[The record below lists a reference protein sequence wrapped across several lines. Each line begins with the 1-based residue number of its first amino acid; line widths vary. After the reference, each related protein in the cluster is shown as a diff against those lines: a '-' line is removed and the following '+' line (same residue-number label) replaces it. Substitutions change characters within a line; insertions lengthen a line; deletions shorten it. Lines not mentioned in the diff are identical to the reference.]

1 VFGVRDVVVRYS
13 NLVLVALLLPSVRAD
28 EGLWPYNQFPQQTLK
43 EKHGFEAPAGFL
55 DHLRLASVRIGGE
68 SGAFVSP
75 NGLLLTDRQVAGGCA
90 RNDAFLAPDAAAEIH
105 CPGLDASVLV
115 GLDDVT
121 QQVKIA
127 GQSLAQRTTAIARVE
142 KECSTKTG
150 NICSVVTL
158 FSGGRYDLYQYKRYS
173 DVRLVF
179 APEYAL
185 AFFGKE
191 RDSISYLR
199 YGLNIA
205 FLRAYEGG
213 KPASTPHYLKWSVSG
228 VQDGDLV
235 FTSGNPGPTARS
247 TTAAQLTYYR
257 DTALPLTVSRL
268 LDRIQQLISLGP
280 TAQPALTPLLNE
292 FKRDAG
298 KLIGLRDDRLVT
310 RKTFFE
316 QKIRR
321 AVEND
326 SKLGPEAAKVWDEV
340 ASAYKKWTPYEK
352 AWEILEAAPAPGSRL
367 FQTARQI
374 VRGETPPD
382 SAGPITDQIEIL
394 MLTRY
399 LEELRSLG
407 DKDAPLK
414 TILAGRTARQAA
426 EAMVQSSHPKQPGEG
441 VIQLARLLDPHALRL
456 RKQHEEIIGTL
467 EVSAA
472 EKIAQY
478 RFKLFGAA
486 DYPDGT
492 SSPRVE
498 FGVVSGYTD
507 RAGVAQPFAATFSG
521 LYYRQNNEGPYQVPK
536 NWIDIRAALNP
547 VTPLDFVS
555 TCDTGG
561 GDFGGPV
568 VNRAG
573 ELVGVTFDGNL
584 ESLPNVYLY
593 TSEQARAVHVDARG
607 IAEALEKVYKA
618 NALLKELG
626 IRAGQ
631 AVAPIKGARQGV
643 S

>member
-1 VFGVRDVVVRYS
+1 MTRCIYRTVTVKERRYTGLAFS
-13 NLVLVALLLPSVRAD
+13 ILFLVPFLSVRAD
-28 EGLWPYNQFPQQTLK
+28 EGLWPYNQFPQQALK
-43 EKHGFEAPAGFL
+43 EKHGFDTPTGFL
-55 DHLRLASVRIGGE
+55 DQLRLASARIGGQ

-75 NGLLLTDRQVAGGCA
+75 NGLLLTTREVAGRCLS
-90 RNDAFLAPDAAAEIH
+90 NDVFLAPDAAAERR
-105 CPGLDASVLV
+105 CPALDASVLV
-115 GLDDVT
+115 NLEDVT
-121 QQVKIA
+121 QQVKTPA
-127 GQSLAQRTTAIARVE
+127 QSLAQRTAAIARVE
-142 KECSTKTG
+142 KECAGKTG
-150 NICSVVTL
+150 NVCSIVPL
-158 FSGGRYDLYQYKRYS
+158 FSGGRYDLYQYKRYT

-185 AFFGKE
+185 AFFGRE
-191 RDSISYLR
+191 RDSITYLR

-205 FLRAYEGG
+205 FLRVYEGG
-213 KPASTPHYLKWSVSG
+213 KPASTPHFLKWSATG

-235 FTSGNPGPTARS
+235 FASGNPGPTARS
-247 TTAAQLTYYR
+247 TTSAQLTFYR
-257 DTALPLTVSRL
+257 DTALPLAVLRL
-268 LDRIQQLISLGP
+268 QDRIRQLSTLGP
-280 TAQPALTPLLNE
+280 SAQSTLTPLLNS

-310 RKTFFE
+310 RKTLFE

-326 SKLGPEAAKVWDEV
+326 TKLGADAAKVWDEV
-340 ASAYKKWTPYEK
+340 AAAYKKWTPYEK
-352 AWEILEAAPAPGSRL
+352 PWEILEDSPALGSRL
-367 FQTARQI
+367 FQHARSI
-374 VRGETPPD
+374 VRGDAPTD
-382 SAGPITDQIEIL
+382 STEPINNQIEIL

-407 DKDAPLK
+407 EKEAPLK
-414 TILAGRTARQAA
+414 TILDGKTARQAA
-426 EAMVQSSHPKQPGEG
+426 EAMVQSNS
-441 VIQLARLLDPHALRL
+441 VVRLAQLLEPHALRL
-456 RKQHEEIIGTL
+456 RRQHEEIIGSL

-492 SSPRVE
+492 STPRIE

-507 RAGVAQPFAATFSG
+507 RAGVVQPFAATFSG
-521 LYYRQNNEGPYQVPK
+521 LFYRRNNEGPWQVPR
-536 NWIDIRAALNP
+536 NWTDIQPQLNP

-584 ESLPNVYLY
+584 ESLPNIYLY
-593 TSEQARAVHVDARG
+593 TSDQARAVHVDVRG

-626 IRAGQ
+626 IQSRD
-631 AVAPIKGARQGV
+631 
-643 S
+643 

>member
-1 VFGVRDVVVRYS
+1 MCCWRSGRNNKGVKH
-13 NLVLVALLLPSVRAD
+13 LGLAFAAAALLPTAVRAD
-28 EGLWPYNQFPQQTLK
+28 EGLWPYNQFPQQALK
-43 EKHGFEAPAGFL
+43 EKHGFEASAGFL
-55 DHLRLASVRIGGE
+55 DQIRLASVRIGGE

-75 NGLLLTDRQVAGGCA
+75 NGLLLTTREVAGTCVT
-90 RNDAFLAPDAAAEIH
+90 NESFLAADTASERRCA
-105 CPGLDASVLV
+105 GLDASVLV
-115 GLDDVT
+115 DLADVT
-121 QQVKIA
+121 AQVKAA
-127 GQSLAQRTTAIARVE
+127 GQSLAQRTAAIARVE
-142 KECSTKTG
+142 KECAAKTG
-150 NICSVVTL
+150 NICSVITL

-191 RDSISYLR
+191 RDSITYLR

-213 KPASTPHYLKWSVSG
+213 KPADTPHFLKWSATG

-235 FTSGNPGPTARS
+235 FASGNPGPTARS
-247 TTAAQLTYYR
+247 TTAAQLTFYR
-257 DTALPLTVSRL
+257 DTALPLAVSRS
-268 LDRIQQLISLGP
+268 LDRIRQLSALGP
-280 TAQPALTPLLNE
+280 TAQSTLTPLLNS

-310 RKTFFE
+310 RKTLFE

-326 SKLGPEAAKVWDEV
+326 AKLGTDAAKVWDEV
-340 ASAYKKWTPYEK
+340 ASAYRKWTPFEK
-352 AWEILEAAPAPGSRL
+352 PWEVLEGSPAPGSRL
-367 FQTARQI
+367 FQIARAM

-382 SAGPITDQIEIL
+382 SKEPVNNQIEVL

-426 EAMVQSSHPKQPGEG
+426 EAMVQSSS
-441 VIQLARLLDPHALRL
+441 VIELAKVLDPHALRL
-456 RKQHEEIIGTL
+456 RKLHEEIIGSL
-467 EVSAA
+467 EVSAV

-492 SSPRVE
+492 STPRIE

-521 LYYRQNNEGPYQVPK
+521 LYYRRNNEGPWQVPQ
-536 NWIDIRAALNP
+536 NWIDVRPALNP
-547 VTPLDFVS
+547 VAPLDFVS

-573 ELVGVTFDGNL
+573 ELVGVNFDGNL

-593 TSEQARAVHVDARG
+593 TSDQARAVHVDVRG

-618 NALLKELG
+618 SGLLKELG
-626 IRAGQ
+626 VKERLLDD
-631 AVAPIKGARQGV
+631 
-643 S
+643 

>member
-1 VFGVRDVVVRYS
+1 VKYYWLVFA
-13 NLVLVALLLPSVRAD
+13 ALFLPSLQAD

-43 EKHGFEAPAGFL
+43 EKHSFEPPSGFL
-55 DHLRLASVRIGGE
+55 DQLRLASVRIGGE

-75 NGLLLTDRQVAGGCA
+75 NGLLLTDRQVAGACVK
-90 RNDAFLAPDAAAEIH
+90 NDAFLAPDAAAELR

-115 GLDDVT
+115 DLTDVT
-121 QQVKIA
+121 QQVKVA
-127 GQSLAQRTTAIARVE
+127 GQSLAQRTSTIARVE
-142 KECSTKTG
+142 KECAAKSG

-191 RDSISYLR
+191 RDSITYLR

-205 FLRAYEGG
+205 FLRAYESG
-213 KPASTPHYLKWSVSG
+213 KPAGTPHYLKWSSTG

-247 TTAAQLTYYR
+247 TTAAQLTFYR

-268 LDRIQQLISLGP
+268 LDRIQQLSTLGEA
-280 TAQPALTPLLNE
+280 AQPILTPLLNE

-316 QKIRR
+316 QKVRR

-326 SKLGPEAAKVWDEV
+326 SKLGAEAAKVWDEV

-352 AWEILEAAPAPGSRL
+352 PWEILEAAPAPGSRL

-374 VRGETPPD
+374 VRGEAPAD
-382 SAGPITDQIEIL
+382 SAEASGPINNQVEIL

-399 LEELRSLG
+399 LEELRALG

-414 TILAGRTARQAA
+414 TILAGKTARQAA
-426 EAMVQSSHPKQPGEG
+426 ESMVQSSHLKDPGEG
-441 VIQLARLLDPHALRL
+441 IIQLAKILDPHTLRL
-456 RKQHEEIIGTL
+456 RKQREEIIGAL
-467 EVSAA
+467 EVSAV

-478 RFKLFGAA
+478 RFKLFGAS

-492 SSPRVE
+492 STPRIE

-507 RAGVAQPFAATFSG
+507 RAGVSQPFAATFSG
-521 LYYRQNNEGPYQVPK
+521 LYYRRNNEGPYQVPQ
-536 NWIDIRAALNP
+536 NWIDIRPALNP
-547 VTPLDFVS
+547 VTALDFVS
-555 TCDTGG
+555 TCDIGG

-593 TSEQARAVHVDARG
+593 TSDQARAVHVDARG

-618 NALLKELG
+618 SALLKELG
-626 IRAGQ
+626 IRVG
-631 AVAPIKGARQGV
+631 PGV

>member
-1 VFGVRDVVVRYS
+1 MKYS
-13 NLVLVALLLPSVRAD
+13 WLIFATLLMPAVRAD
-28 EGLWPYNQFPQQTLK
+28 EGLWPYNQFPQQALK
-43 EKHGFEAPAGFL
+43 EKHGFEAPTGFL
-55 DHLRLASVRIGGE
+55 DQLRLASVRIGGE

-75 NGLLLTDRQVAGGCA
+75 NGLLLTDRQVVGGCVKEG
-90 RNDAFLAPDAAAEIH
+90 AFLATEAAAEIR
-105 CPGLDASVLV
+105 CAGLDARVLV

-121 QQVKIA
+121 QQVKVT
-127 GQSLAQRTTAIARVE
+127 GQSLAQRASAIARVE
-142 KECSTKTG
+142 KECAAKTG

-158 FSGGRYDLYQYKRYS
+158 FSGGRYDLYQYKRYD

-213 KPASTPHYLKWSVSG
+213 KPASTPHFLKWSVSG

-247 TTAAQLTYYR
+247 TTAAQLTFYR
-257 DTALPLTVSRL
+257 DTALPLAVSRL
-268 LDRIQQLISLGP
+268 LDRIQQLSSLGP

-321 AVEND
+321 AVESD
-326 SKLGPEAAKVWDEV
+326 SKLGAEAAKVWDEV
-340 ASAYKKWTPYEK
+340 ALAYKKWAPYEK
-352 AWEILEAAPAPGSRL
+352 PFEILEAAPAPGSRL
-367 FQTARQI
+367 FQMARQI
-374 VRGETPPD
+374 VRGEAPAD
-382 SAGPITDQIEIL
+382 SAEPINNQIEIL

-399 LEELRSLG
+399 LDELRSLG

-414 TILAGRTARQAA
+414 TILGGRTARQAA
-426 EAMVQSSHPKQPGEG
+426 EAMVQSSQLKEPGDG

-456 RKQHEEIIGTL
+456 RKQHEEIIGAL

-486 DYPDGT
+486 EYPDGT

-521 LYYRQNNEGPYQVPK
+521 LYYRQNNQGPYQVPQ
-536 NWIDIRAALNP
+536 NWIDIRGALNP
-547 VTPLDFVS
+547 VTALDFVS

-593 TSEQARAVHVDARG
+593 TSDQARAVHVDARG

-618 NALLKELG
+618 TALLKELG
-626 IRAGQ
+626 IRVG
-631 AVAPIKGARQGV
+631 QGV